1 MQLLIFIQYRK
12 LSLKELLLA
21 RNMIVI
27 QPTNHLVLVV
37 EVGIQQDDSEVIMNL
52 LWTEDFV
59 QAKEIMTLNT
69 RYASLTVILTEE
81 EEIALKKFMKRNVVV
96 KRLSEQKEKVSCGIK

>member
-1 MQLLIFIQYRK
+1 
-12 LSLKELLLA
+12 
-21 RNMIVI
+21 
-27 QPTNHLVLVV
+27 
-37 EVGIQQDDSEVIMNL
+37 
-52 LWTEDFV
+52 
-59 QAKEIMTLNT
+59 MTLNT